1 MFLEKSLRQSPAVAC
16 DDQVASI
23 YLVPSHFSFVYFQ
36 LLYVSV
42 HCVLKET
49 RENSGL
55 YALLTWLSIS
65 PLPPK
70 SLQSHSLHQNR
81 DTLQPASRPPVH
93 PGGGRA
99 AGRAL
104 GLQAGRGAEV
114 PRRRRGQVGGGA
126 GGDGEDGAG
135 AQVQGRRQ
143 EGGQEVQAIRARRGR
158 RKRSWHGDC
167 QEHRKGSSS
176 SSSTAATQEE
186 EATARNSPVNNNSSD
201 NSSHEQHQHFGAQ
214 APELP

>member
-1 MFLEKSLRQSPAVAC
+1 MAC

-23 YLVPSHFSFVYFQ
+23 YLVRFSFVCFQ
-36 LLYVSV
+36 LFYVSV
-42 HCVLKET
+42 HCVLKKT
-49 RENSGL
+49 RENSDL
-55 YALLTWLSIS
+55 YVILTWLSIS
-65 PLPPK
+65 PFPEFPPIPFPPSK
-70 SLQSHSLHQNR
+70 PR
-81 DTLQPASRPPVH
+81 YAAQPASRPPVH

-143 EGGQEVQAIRARRGR
+143 EGGQEVQAIRARWGR

-186 EATARNSPVNNNSSD
+186 EATARNSPVNNSSSD
-201 NSSHEQHQHFGAQ
+201 NNSHEQQQHFGAQ